1 MKRLQN
7 VKKKKLKHFPHFSRA
22 FRISTTPKIERSD
35 IHSPFSKT
43 FLNTFQ
49 VFFFFISHNSPLN
62 VELMR
67 KSPILR
73 IRIGGRKRRRKATV
87 ISSVQNCNEGLLVAQ
102 GGKMAINV
110 EPIQVV
116 NDLILCLKVINH
128 SIFLLRFYV
137 EKKRYNIILY
147 NRMKFFGIL
156 KQSGLAK

>member
-1 MKRLQN
+1 MKGC
-7 VKKKKLKHFPHFSRA
+7 
-22 FRISTTPKIERSD
+22 
-35 IHSPFSKT
+35 
-43 FLNTFQ
+43 
-49 VFFFFISHNSPLN
+49 
-62 VELMR
+62 M
-67 KSPILR
+67 
-73 IRIGGRKRRRKATV
+73 
-87 ISSVQNCNEGLLVAQ
+87 LVAQ

-147 NRMKFFGIL
+147 NRMKFFEIL